1 MFWQYGAIYNKGTI
15 MQKTEQVLLQ
25 PYRDYLK
32 YLEQCRDK
40 SYDTELVLHRH
51 HIVPTFIHTDSDYV
65 NNVILLSVED
75 HIEAHY
81 LMSKCFDEG
90 SYEQIGN
97 LRAVKLLSKKS
108 VKYVQDLE
116 KIYESQR
123 GENNPAKLPENR
135 EKITQGLIRYF
146 EENGNPKAS
155 KSYEQI
161 YGDRAEEE
169 RLKRKKVTRTPEEYR
184 LSGKK
189 VSEKLRGRV
198 SHNAQQVH
206 YRGSTYRSYKQA
218 SEQTGVSIYIIK
230 QQIQNG
236 KKSN

>member
-15 MQKTEQVLLQ
+15 MQKTEQVLLE
-25 PYRDYLK
+25 PYRDYLQ
-32 YLEQCRDK
+32 YLEQCK
-40 SYDTELVLHRH
+40 NKTYDTELVLHKH
-51 HIVPTFIHTDSDYV
+51 HIIPTFIHTDKEYV
-65 NNVILLSVED
+65 NKVVILSVED

-97 LRAVKLLSKKS
+97 LRAVKILSKKS
-108 VKYVQDLE
+108 VKYVQDFK

-135 EKITQGLIRYF
+135 EKITQGLIKYF
-146 EENGNPKAS
+146 KENGNPKAS
-155 KSYEQI
+155 RSYEQI
-161 YGDRAEEE
+161 YGSRAEEE
-169 RLKRKKVTRTPEEYR
+169 KLKRKKATRTPEQYR
-184 LSGKK
+184 LAAQKTAAK
-189 VSEKLRGRV
+189 IRGRV
-198 SHNAQQVH
+198 SHNAQEVCYQ
-206 YRGSTYRSYKQA
+206 GKTYRSYKQA

>member
-1 MFWQYGAIYNKGTI
+1 MFWQYGAIYNKSTI
-15 MQKTEQVLLQ
+15 MQKTEQVLLG
-25 PYRDYLK
+25 PYRS
-32 YLEQCRDK
+32 YLEFIEHCRGKDYG
-40 SYDTELVLHRH
+40 SELVLHRH
-51 HIVPTFIHTDSDYV
+51 HIVPTFIHTDPYYSQKV
-65 NNVILLSVED
+65 VLLSVED

-108 VKYVQDLE
+108 VKYKEDLE
-116 KIYESQR
+116 KIYQSQR
-123 GENNPAKLPENR
+123 GDSNPAKLPENR
-135 EKITQGLIRYF
+135 LKITQGLIKHF
-146 EENGNPKAS
+146 TENGNPRAA

-169 RLKRKKVTRTPEEYR
+169 RLKRKKATRTPEEYR
-184 LSGKK
+184 RAAQKTAA
-189 VSEKLRGRV
+189 KLRGRV
-198 SHNAQQVH
+198 SHNAQEVQ
-206 YRGSTYRSYKQA
+206 YRGQTYRSYAQA
-218 SEQTGVSIYIIK
+218 SRETGVSIYLIK